1 MSNHRFATLLALIV
15 AVTAARI
22 ATTYR
27 VFSQTADEPYHLAA
41 GYDFLRTGRQPS
53 DPQHPPLARVL
64 FALPFVST
72 PPPSVTD
79 GLARGNALLLRDD
92 RYTQNLGRARP
103 GNLLFVAIGI
113 ISVALWARHLLS
125 PLAGLIAAILFASLP
140 PILAHGGLATTD
152 MAVAAMLP
160 AALYALTLLLERPT
174 WPRAIILGIVVAAGL
189 LLKYSFIAY
198 FPAAAVVLVI
208 ARGGQAEARL
218 TSGKRPLWD
227 RLQPVLVAIAVAFVL
242 VWATFR
248 FSVSTLQQAYAR
260 AAEMC
265 AEVFH
270 APQLASVP
278 LPAPDYVNGFIE
290 VARHDKR
297 GHRALLFGQMKDPGS
312 WWYYFPVALFFKTP
326 IPFLILALAGCAR
339 KSEIALIALAIL
351 GVAMTSHINIG
362 VRHALPIY
370 APLAIAAASV
380 FELRRLRVASA
391 LLLAWLVIGS
401 LAAHPDYLPWF
412 NAFAGAHPEN
422 ILNDSNLDWGQDVLR
437 LVRVTRAEHVARL
450 TVSLAGT
457 ADLDRIGLPP
467 HTTLQAMSAVHG
479 KLAISEMMLAQ
490 GNAYSPA
497 VHAWLD
503 QLLGGKPYR
512 RIGKTI
518 RLYELP

>member
-1 MSNHRFATLLALIV
+1 MSNRRFAALLALTV
-15 AVTAARI
+15 AITCARI

-27 VFSQTADEPYHLAA
+27 VFSQTVDEPYHLAA
-41 GYDFLRTGRQPS
+41 GYDFLRTGRQIS

-72 PPPSVTD
+72 PPPAATD
-79 GLARGNALLLRDD
+79 GLGRGNALLLRDD

-113 ISVALWARHLLS
+113 VAVALWARHLLS

-152 MAVAAMLP
+152 MAVAAMIP
-160 AALYALTLLLERPT
+160 AALYALTLLLKQPT
-174 WPRAIILGIVVAAGL
+174 WPRAIALGIVIAAGL
-189 LLKYSFIAY
+189 LSKYSFIAY
-198 FPAAAVVLVI
+198 FPVAALVLIVMRRRFPIAKIAAA
-208 ARGGQAEARL
+208 
-218 TSGKRPLWD
+218 T
-227 RLQPVLVAIAVAFVL
+227 AVAFIL

-248 FSVSTLQQAYAR
+248 FSVSTLQQADPR

-265 AEVFH
+265 AEVFGMPRIAAMH
-270 APQLASVP
+270 W
-278 LPAPDYVNGFIE
+278 PAPDYVNGFIE

-297 GHRALLFGQMKDPGS
+297 GHRALLFGRMKDPGS

-326 IPFLILALAGCAR
+326 IPLLILGVAGCALR
-339 KSEIALIALAIL
+339 VAWRRTEIALIALAIL
-351 GVAMTSHINIG
+351 GVAITSHLNIG

-370 APLAIAAASV
+370 APLSVAAAFAV
-380 FELRRLRVASA
+380 VEMRRMRVVSA
-391 LLLAWLVIGS
+391 LLVAWLVIGS

-412 NAFAGAHPEN
+412 NAFAGRHPET

-437 LVRVTRAEHVARL
+437 LVRVARAQRIDRL
-450 TVSLAGT
+450 TVSLNGT

-467 HTTLQAMSAVHG
+467 HTTLQAMSDVHG

-490 GNAYSPA
+490 GNAYSPE
-497 VHAWLD
+497 VRAWLD
-503 QLLGGKPYR
+503 KLLGARPYR

-518 RLYELP
+518 RLYDLP